1 MKMTGDLLETVTDDR
16 DLPLHT
22 ELFFFMKLHAEF
34 FLLMIG
40 FNVFV
45 FLCAIHNGDYQFDY

>member
-22 ELFFFMKLHAEF
+22 ELFFYETTCRVF
-34 FLLMIG
+34 FTDDR
-40 FNVFV
+40 V
-45 FLCAIHNGDYQFDY
+45 